1 VKYAFIQAHERQF
14 PVTMLC
20 RMLEVPRSGY
30 YAWRGRP
37 ERPREGENRRLDEA
51 IRRLFDQHRGRYGA
65 PRLTLELR
73 AEGWAVSRRRV
84 AKRLRVLGLRAKAAR
99 KFKATTQSRHSLPVA
114 PNLLAQDFTA
124 PAPNR
129 KWVADLTY
137 LWTDEGWL
145 YLAVV
150 LDLYSRAVVGWAMA
164 ERMTRDLVIDALT
177 MAIWRR
183 RPAPGL
189 IVHSD
194 RGSQYA
200 SRDYQQVLEKRGFLC
215 SMSRKGDCYDNAAM
229 ESFFHSLKIEQV
241 HGVRY
246 RTRENA
252 KAEVF
257 EYIETY
263 YNPVRR
269 HSTLDYLSPREFE
282 RRRAA

>member
-1 VKYAFIQAHERQF
+1 MKYAFIQAHERRF
-14 PVTMLC
+14 PVTTLC

-37 ERPREGENRRLDEA
+37 EPAREGDNRRLDEA

-65 PRLTLELR
+65 PRLTVELR
-73 AEGWAVSRRRV
+73 AEGWTVSRRRV

-99 KFKATTQSRHSLPVA
+99 KYKATTQSKHSLPVA
-114 PNLLAQDFTA
+114 PNRLEQNFTA

-129 KWVADLTY
+129 AWVADLTY

-200 SRDYQQVLEKRGFLC
+200 SRDYQQVLEQRGFLC

-229 ESFFHSLKIEQV
+229 ESFFHSLKVEQV
-241 HGVRY
+241 HSVRY
-246 RTRENA
+246 RTREDA
-252 KAEVF
+252 KADVF

-282 RRRAA
+282 RRQAA